1 MPLDIDIQT
10 PSPETLRVVLGGALD
25 SHTSLALDQALDAA
39 VKAECQLLAFDMGN
53 LEYISSAGLR
63 VVFKNV
69 KKIKKNGGRVGVSRM
84 NAGVRKVFEIVQA
97 IPDLDIFASVEEMDD
112 YLAVLHTRAMQND

>member
-69 KKIKKNGGRVGVSRM
+69 KRIKKNGGRVGVSRM

>member
-25 SHTSLALDQALDAA
+25 SQTSLALDQALDAA
-39 VKAECQLLAFDMGN
+39 VKADCQLLAFDMGN

-69 KKIKKNGGRVGVSRM
+69 KRIKKNGGRVGVSRM